1 MFPVGLLSS
10 VGELS
15 HYFIDSSSLNISWN
29 PPFTLPGTHITG
41 YNISVTSIMF
51 NISQFITDTYYVLT
65 APDNTDPCDEI
76 SITVSGYNGAGNGEM
91 TTISSLYFS
100 AGDQY
105 VLVCCG
111 IYLYSDYTMP
121 YRPRGLKPY
130 QL

>member
-1 MFPVGLLSS
+1 MFHITGLLSS
-10 VGELS
+10 VVDIS

-65 APDNTDPCDEI
+65 APNNTDPCDEI

-91 TTISSLYFS
+91 ATISSLYFPS
-100 AGDQY
+100 GDY
-105 VLVCCG
+105 
-111 IYLYSDYTMP
+111 YTLIKGHSCSP
-121 YRPRGLKPY
+121 
-130 QL
+130 